1 MPKNR
6 KVLSPRARASKMFD
20 SQEVVTENP
29 TETPEDANIIIKSAT
44 MRIEVADTIEDEEGN
59 ETQKV
64 YYTNKAEP
72 FSFREATNIYSAL
85 TTFMGFDLSSDKI
98 DFLGSS
104 VFEGEKNGKAC
115 ADLLSLLNAEEKSGA
130 RARRTAQLRAQYLPV
145 SEQSKNAAHCASVKK
160 LSLANGVSLS
170 SMLATLQSAGLVP
183 KELTLAEVENY
194 KGKR

>member
-6 KVLSPRARASKMFD
+6 KVLSPWARASKMFD
-20 SQEVVTENP
+20 SQSVAEVA
-29 TETPEDANIIIKSAT
+29 TETPEDSNIVIKTAT
-44 MRIEVADTIEDEEGN
+44 MRIEVADTIEDDEGN
-59 ETQKV
+59 EVRKV
-64 YYTNKAEP
+64 YYANDKEP
-72 FSFREATNIYSAL
+72 FSFRESSNIYSAL

-115 ADLLSLLNAEEKSGA
+115 ADLLSLLNAEEKSGG

-145 SEQSKNAAHCASVKK
+145 SEQSKNAAQCASVKK
-160 LSLANGVSLS
+160 LALSNGVSLS